1 MKQLLLAA
9 LLCSGLNLKAQDLA
23 YKIPKEAIAVAS
35 VKGDKFLELCSVS
48 EFNHSFLGKK
58 LAEGIRKERK
68 GATYSNIEDLG
79 LQLQGAAY
87 YYYMPTDSIGYNCLL
102 FPLADVNKFERI
114 LSSAAKRIERKG
126 TTRSLYDHSESTLL
140 LWNDQTALLVVGS
153 LKLSYFEADSA
164 RAEHYGI
171 KRVNYGDYYR
181 DEYTADAADTV
192 VAADGAWDMVADA
205 TPAPGE
211 DAVAVDEDVKVAE
224 YNPASVAAD
233 AAETAADAAV
243 AADAAKEQESNPE
256 HVDTVMLIEPPQPN
270 PGVAIV
276 EAPPVI
282 VDAAPPMVVEAPPVE
297 EAVAVAVPQPAS
309 YYDQDAYERDYAAQ
323 KKIQDRLTSDWLTRY
338 AAATFD
344 KTGGPSVL
352 DNPDFLRSQD
362 KNAAATFY
370 LSGMQ
375 NLYNSFSSPLYPAYR
390 FSGLGNLLQG
400 YGSINAKLYL
410 EKEKAYINTEMTLE
424 EGKASAYKKIY
435 AHKPN
440 KQFARYINSDK
451 LVGFMSYSFD
461 TEHYLQELPDL
472 LRPAFSQL
480 FGVRYGEE
488 TSIGAD
494 LLSLL
499 LDEKAVAK
507 VIKGDAVLLFTDIG
521 PREYTYTTYEYN
533 EDYERKEVTKTKTE
547 TVPDFLFMMSS
558 DDPRIIE
565 RLLNY
570 GVHKERIALKNG
582 IYTLDD
588 KLTGSS
594 PFKMHILIKDGIVFC
609 GTAYRD
615 IQQIAAGTYQGN
627 MTKEQKDLLL
637 KNNMALYFNPKSVIG
652 KLPRDEFGSFRKL
665 EALNTLL
672 GNTGPMY
679 ARTTGIKGNR
689 MSGELVAQVPG
700 NKENA
705 LKYFLSMIEYAAKL
719 D

>member
-1 MKQLLLAA
+1 MKKLLLAA
-9 LLCSGLNLKAQDLA
+9 ILCSGFNLKAQDLA
-23 YKIPKEAIAVAS
+23 YKIPQAAVAVAS
-35 VKGDKFLELCSVS
+35 VKGAQFLELCTVG
-48 EFNHSFLGKK
+48 EFNNSVLGKK
-58 LAEGIRKERK
+58 LAEGIKKEGK
-68 GATYSNIEDLG
+68 GTQYSGIEDLG
-79 LQLQGAAY
+79 LQLQGTAY
-87 YYYMPTDSIGYNCLL
+87 YYYLPTDSISYNCLL
-102 FPLADVNKFERI
+102 FPLGDVSRFEHI
-114 LSSAAKRIERKG
+114 LGSAAKRIERKG
-126 TTRSLYDHSESTLL
+126 TTRSLYDHSENTLL

-153 LKLSYFEADSA
+153 LKLSYFDTDSL
-164 RAEHYGI
+164 RAAHYGI

-181 DEYTADAADTV
+181 DEYTADAFAADTV
-192 VAADGAWDMVADA
+192 VAAAADSAWNIAAGAA
-205 TPAPGE
+205 PASGE

-224 YNPASVAAD
+224 YIPGPVATD
-233 AAETAADAAV
+233 TAGI
-243 AADAAKEQESNPE
+243 
-256 HVDTVMLIEPPQPN
+256 IEPPA
-270 PGVAIV
+270 AIDIAAPTVV
-276 EAPPVI
+276 E
-282 VDAAPPMVVEAPPVE
+282 APPMVVAE
-297 EAVAVAVPQPAS
+297 VAQPS
-309 YYDQDAYERDYAAQ
+309 YYDQEAYNRDYEAQ
-323 KKIQDRLTSDWLTRY
+323 KKIQDRLTRDWLSRY
-338 AAATFD
+338 AASAFE
-344 KTGGPSVL
+344 KTSGPSVL

-375 NLYNSFSSPLYPAYR
+375 NLYNSFSTPLYPAYR

-400 YGSINAKLYL
+400 YGSINAKFYL
-410 EKEKAYINTEMTLE
+410 EKEKAYINTEMMLE
-424 EGKASAYKKIY
+424 EGKAAAYKKIY

-472 LRPAFSQL
+472 LRPAFSQYL
-480 FGVRYGEE
+480 GIRYGEE

-494 LLSLL
+494 LFSLL

-507 VIKGDAVLLFTDIG
+507 VIKGDAVVLFTDIG
-521 PREYTYTTYEYN
+521 PKEYTYTTYEYN
-533 EDYERKEVTKTKTE
+533 DDYERKEVTKTKTE

-570 GVHKERIALKNG
+570 GVHKERITLKNG
-582 IYTLDD
+582 IYSFDD

-594 PFKMHILIKDGIVFC
+594 PFRLHMLIKDGIVFC

-627 MTKEQKDLLL
+627 ISKEQKDLLL
-637 KNNMALYFNPKSVIG
+637 KNNMALYFNPKSMIG
-652 KLPRDEFGSFRKL
+652 KLPRDEFGGYRKL

-689 MSGELVAQVPG
+689 ISGELVAQVPG

-705 LKYFLSMIEYAAKL
+705 LKYFLSMIEYATKL